1 MRYADLE
8 LALLAV
14 GEIAGEPRSVA
25 AEMHAQH
32 QLLGTREQIAQL
44 PHRCEEV
51 QRLAAAR
58 LHREAEIF
66 DHAEVLEQVVALKRA
81 RDAQPAHP
89 VGRPTGDDG
98 VLDED
103 AAGAG
108 FELSAD
114 LVDQAGLAGAV
125 RPDDDV
131 ALARLDGEV
140 DVVGDDET
148 AERAAEMIGAQH
160 AHGLLLRQRT
170 CRSVPQMP
178 PGKNSTQQIK
188 MAPMMASQC
197 SL

>member
-1 MRYADLE
+1 
-8 LALLAV
+8 
-14 GEIAGEPRSVA
+14 
-25 AEMHAQH
+25 
-32 QLLGTREQIAQL
+32 
-44 PHRCEEV
+44 HRRKEV

-66 DHAEVLEQVVALKRA
+66 DHAEVLEQVVALECA
-81 RDAQPAHP
+81 RDAQPAYP
-89 VGRPTGDDG
+89 VRRPARDVS

-108 FELSAD
+108 LELPAD
-114 LVDQAGLAGAV
+114 LVDQPGLAGAG
-125 RPDDDV
+125 RADDDV
-131 ALARLDGEV
+131 TLACLDGEV

-160 AHGLLLRQRT
+160 AHGLRLRQRI

-178 PGKNSTQQIK
+178 PGKNSTQQMKI
-188 MAPMMASQC
+188 APMMASQC